1 MQILFL
7 TNENTQAMELDNSQP
22 PEQIR
27 STETISITLTD
38 ANDNQPMFEPSS
50 TTITLCENPPEMTSL
65 QLEILAI
72 DADVQV
78 RRLILLTHYP
88 ASLHGLC
95 DEMRCQN
102 YQNFGPSLSYK

>member
-7 TNENTQAMELDNSQP
+7 TTEHTQAMELDNSQP

-27 STETISITLTD
+27 STETIAINLTD
-38 ANDNQPMFEPSS
+38 VNDNQPKFEPSS
-50 TTITLCENPPEMTSL
+50 TTITLWENPPEMTSL

-72 DADVQV
+72 DADVEV
-78 RRLILLTHYP
+78 RRFILLSHYMT
-88 ASLHGLC
+88 SLHGLC

-102 YQNFGPSLSYK
+102 YHIFGLSLSYK